1 MEVIFQNPKLKR
13 WIALLEHSTSVKV
26 VRMIALLEEWGS
38 ELGLPYSKSLGRGLF
53 ELRIY
58 GDQPVR
64 IFYVFHR
71 NQAILL
77 HACIKKSH
85 RFSKYE
91 METARKRMKGLA

>member
-64 IFYVFHR
+64 IFYAFHQNR
-71 NQAILL
+71 AVLL
-77 HACIKKSH
+77 HGCIKRSN
-85 RFSKYE
+85 RFGRYE
-91 METARKRMKGLA
+91 METAWQRKNQLD